1 MSDHRSPIRSKRK
14 ARHVTVAAA
23 RLVRVFGLTER
34 LRIGDH
40 RVQLSVWT
48 FSQSERDV
56 PPSDWGG
63 ELVLTKPGK
72 A

>member
-1 MSDHRSPIRSKRK
+1 
-14 ARHVTVAAA
+14 VTVAAA
-23 RLVRVFGLTER
+23 RLVRVFGFTER

-40 RVQLSVWT
+40 RVQLNVWT

-63 ELVLTKPGK
+63 EPVLTKPGK